1 MDTTSYDMLSLV
13 LHWLVK
19 VQLFIQHHNNEQDN
33 IIKETRSLCCNV
45 LPSLVAVI
53 NYVIN
58 HMTLLKED
66 FLLTLLEFT
75 HMTVSNIQKKVFKSM
90 IYYNVN
96 NLLFISPQLWL
107 HL

>member
-19 VQLFIQHHNNEQDN
+19 VQLFIQHHHTNETN

-45 LPSLVAVI
+45 LPSLVT
-53 NYVIN
+53 VIN
-58 HMTLLKED
+58 HVTSHITLLKED

-75 HMTVSNIQKKVFKSM
+75 HMTVSNIEKVYKNV

-96 NLLFISPQLWL
+96 NLLFY
-107 HL
+107 

>member
-19 VQLFIQHHNNEQDN
+19 VQLFIQHHHNNEQDN

-53 NYVIN
+53 NHVTS

-66 FLLTLLEFT
+66 FLLSLLEFT
-75 HMTVSNIQKKVFKSM
+75 HMTVSNIQKVYKSI
-90 IYYNVN
+90 IYYNAN
-96 NLLFISPQLWL
+96 NILFISPQLWP